1 MGMGYGG
8 DTDILASIYTSLLI
22 LICYFGQ
29 NSSHVMRSESEISD
43 RKMYSEVQLLSRVC
57 GNRGS
62 VTVFGAWNEYT
73 EGIN

>member
-1 MGMGYGG
+1 MGMVYGG

-43 RKMYSEVQLLSRVC
+43 RKMYSEVQLHV
-57 GNRGS
+57 
-62 VTVFGAWNEYT
+62 
-73 EGIN
+73 

>member
-8 DTDILASIYTSLLI
+8 DTDILAAIYTSLLI
-22 LICYFGQ
+22 LICILVRIQVMLCGPSRKFRTVRGIPR
-29 NSSHVMRSESEISD
+29 SSCM
-43 RKMYSEVQLLSRVC
+43 SRVC

-73 EGIN
+73 EG